1 MAVAVAVTRLWP
13 LAGELMEL
21 IRAEGRRMAAAQP
34 SETTVGNMVRRVLK
48 VIREEYGRS
57 AAPREPGGSG
67 GVASSET
74 PPGVCCGCVSFPVPS
89 RAAWALPLA
98 SRPPAFSG
106 GSAPTAAVALSAALH
121 VPAAGFRHD
130 LGKFSVAEC
139 QVSF

>member
-1 MAVAVAVTRLWP
+1 MVAVAVAVTRLWP

-57 AAPREPGGSG
+57 GAPRELGGSR

-74 PPGVCCGCVSFPVPS
+74 PPGVCVVGV
-89 RAAWALPLA
+89 
-98 SRPPAFSG
+98 
-106 GSAPTAAVALSAALH
+106 
-121 VPAAGFRHD
+121 
-130 LGKFSVAEC
+130 
-139 QVSF
+139 

>member
-1 MAVAVAVTRLWP
+1 MVAVAVAVAVTRLWP

-57 AAPREPGGSG
+57 AAPRELGGSG

-74 PPGVCCGCVSFPVPS
+74 TRRVLWVCELPCPQQSSLGSPLSFSSPCILRRVCS
-89 RAAWALPLA
+89 HC
-98 SRPPAFSG
+98 SG
-106 GSAPTAAVALSAALH
+106 GFERCSPCACRR
-121 VPAAGFRHD
+121 F
-130 LGKFSVAEC
+130 
-139 QVSF
+139 